1 MMGAAKD
8 TVKEG
13 LSSVGTWFKDNTRY
27 FSRLMILFGPVLF
40 MAVGAA
46 AVRMGLGNDFMVVLL
61 FAIAILWPL
70 FALFLKGYSDRIGKG
85 DIAPIPMKRFTTKE
99 EDGLVTVRQD
109 RVQEMILYLAD
120 VEDWLERKGMM

>member
-27 FSRLMILFGPVLF
+27 FSKLMVLIGPALFMVIGAGAVRLGFDNDLVAVILF
-40 MAVGAA
+40 AV
-46 AVRMGLGNDFMVVLL
+46 
-61 FAIAILWPL
+61 AIIWPIV
-70 FALFLKGYSDRIGKG
+70 ALFFKGYSDRIGKG
-85 DIAPIPMKRFTTKE
+85 DIAPIPLKRFTDKE

>member
-1 MMGAAKD
+1 MGAAKD

-13 LSSVGTWFKDNTRY
+13 LSSVGAWFKDNTRY
-27 FSRLMILFGPVLF
+27 FSKLMILLGPALF
-40 MAVGAA
+40 MVAGAA
-46 AVRMGLGNDFMVVLL
+46 VVKMGFENDLMVVLL
-61 FAIAILWPL
+61 FALAVLWPL

-85 DIAPIPMKRFTTKE
+85 DIAPIPMKRFTDKE

>member
-13 LSSVGTWFKDNTRY
+13 AYSIGTWFKDNTRY
-27 FSRLMILFGPVLF
+27 FSKLMIIIGPALF
-40 MAVGAA
+40 MVLGAA
-46 AVRMGLGNDFMVVLL
+46 VVRMGLESDLVVILL
-61 FAIAILWPL
+61 FALAVLWPIL
-70 FALFLKGYSDRIGKG
+70 ALFLKGYSDRIGKG
-85 DIAPIPMKRFTTKE
+85 DIAPIPTKRFTSKE

>member
-8 TVKEG
+8 TFKDGVF
-13 LSSVGTWFKDNTRY
+13 SVSLWFKDNVRY
-27 FSRLMILFGPVLF
+27 FSKLMMIVGPALF
-40 MAVGAA
+40 MVIGAA
-46 AVRMGLGNDFMVVLL
+46 ACRSHQDNDFIVVAL
-61 FAIAILWPL
+61 FIAA
-70 FALFLKGYSDRIGKG
+70 FAWSLSSLFLKGYADRIGRG
-85 DIAPIPMKRFTTKE
+85 DIVPAPVKRFTDKE